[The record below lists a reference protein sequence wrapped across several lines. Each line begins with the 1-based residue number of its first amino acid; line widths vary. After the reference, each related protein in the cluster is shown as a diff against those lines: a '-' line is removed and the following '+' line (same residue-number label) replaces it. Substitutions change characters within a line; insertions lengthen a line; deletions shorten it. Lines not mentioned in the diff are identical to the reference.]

1 MKISIVRI
9 GNSKG
14 IILPKSIREL
24 VGLSSDTADLSV
36 DGNSIVISPTARRH
50 KNHSLVNSR
59 KKTKPTTVSRSR

>member
-24 VGLSSDTADLSV
+24 VGLLSDTADLSV
-36 DGNSIVISPTARRH
+36 EGNSIIISPTGRKY
-50 KNHSLVNSR
+50 KNLSPVNSL
-59 KKTKPTTVSRSR
+59 KKTKRTPVSRSS